1 LLVHKFQKK
10 IFSKYF
16 NRIRKLLLEKYYS
29 IKNRLFQ
36 TANNNRETKTFIKF
50 SYKSTTWYLGFHVSC
65 ENCSTS
71 CAVVMSRYRKFCH
84 MCKVYQQKLNTP
96 SPSRYIKNDFSGM
109 KTVTSHHLG
118 FSYKKEIKK
127 RPNDSYVIVYRDFE
141 NSRDLDNL
149 KKPSDVKYLNRYYRK
164 WSELQVQ
171 TFIEKKSLVRP
182 SEYKKVL
189 DIYKC
194 YDLVRQ
200 RKNVFNKKL
209 IKQVLN

>member
-1 LLVHKFQKK
+1 V
-10 IFSKYF
+10 
-16 NRIRKLLLEKYYS
+16 
-29 IKNRLFQ
+29 
-36 TANNNRETKTFIKF
+36 
-50 SYKSTTWYLGFHVSC
+50 
-65 ENCSTS
+65 
-71 CAVVMSRYRKFCH
+71 
-84 MCKVYQQKLNTP
+84 CKVDQQKLNTP
-96 SPSRYIKNDFSGM
+96 SPSRHIKNDFSGT
-109 KTVTSHHLG
+109 KTVTSQRLG

-182 SEYKKVL
+182 SKHKKVL

-200 RKNVFNKKL
+200 RKNVLTKNLLNKF
-209 IKQVLN
+209 